1 MGKLDGK
8 VAVVTGAGRGIGRG
22 IALRLAKEGAHVV
35 VASRSE
41 RTVNQ
46 VVNEIK
52 ATSKS
57 ALGITVDVGS
67 PDQVNAMVDQTVKA
81 FGTVDVLVNVA
92 QSWGTPASKS
102 MSPPKTPFEDISE
115 EEWDYTF
122 QTGFKGTLYGMK
134 AVLPFMKNQRRGRII
149 NSGSPVA
156 LSGRPLM
163 AAYNM
168 TKEAIRSL
176 TLTAAHELGPY
187 AITVN
192 CILPAILTEALADNR
207 KDPSQLE
214 AFMKTLPMGHLG
226 DPEHDAGGL
235 TAFLASDDAAYLT
248 GGTMIL
254 DGGAAH

>member
-22 IALRLAKEGAHVV
+22 IALRLAKDGAHVV
-35 VASRSE
+35 VASRTES
-41 RTVNQ
+41 TVNQ

-67 PDQVNAMVDQTVKA
+67 PDQVIAMVDQTVKA

-134 AVLPFMKNQRRGRII
+134 AVLPFMKNQRCGRII
-149 NSGSPVA
+149 NFGSPVA

-248 GGTMIL
+248 GGTIIL

>member
-35 VASRSE
+35 VASRTE

-67 PDQVNAMVDQTVKA
+67 PDQVIAMVDQTVKA

-134 AVLPFMKNQRRGRII
+134 AVLPFMKNQRCGRII
-149 NSGSPVA
+149 NFGSPVA

-192 CILPAILTEALADNR
+192 CILPAILTQALADNR
-207 KDPSQLE
+207 KDASQLE

-248 GGTMIL
+248 GGTIIL

>member
-67 PDQVNAMVDQTVKA
+67 PDQVIAMIDQTVKA

-134 AVLPFMKNQRRGRII
+134 AVLPFMKNQRCGRII
-149 NSGSPVA
+149 NFGSPVA

-192 CILPAILTEALADNR
+192 CILPAILTQALADNR
-207 KDPSQLE
+207 KDASQLE

-248 GGTMIL
+248 GGTIIL

>member
-57 ALGITVDVGS
+57 ALGITLDVGS
-67 PDQVNAMVDQTVKA
+67 PDQVIAMVDQTVKA

-134 AVLPFMKNQRRGRII
+134 AVLPFMKNQRCGRII
-149 NSGSPVA
+149 NFGSPVA

-248 GGTMIL
+248 GGTIIL

>member
-1 MGKLDGK
+1 MGKLEGK

-35 VASRSE
+35 VASRTE
-41 RTVNQ
+41 GTVNQ
-46 VVNEIK
+46 VVDEIK

-67 PDQVNAMVDQTVKA
+67 PDQVIAMVDQTVKA

-92 QSWGTPASKS
+92 QSWGTPASRS

-149 NSGSPVA
+149 NFGSPVA

-248 GGTMIL
+248 GGTIIL

>member
-67 PDQVNAMVDQTVKA
+67 PDQVIAMIDQTVKA

-134 AVLPFMKNQRRGRII
+134 AVLPFMKNQRCGRII
-149 NSGSPVA
+149 NFGSPVA

-192 CILPAILTEALADNR
+192 CILPAILTQALADNR

-248 GGTMIL
+248 GGTIIL